1 MSALFKITYGL
12 YMLSATCD
20 GKESGCII
28 NTVMQQTA
36 TPETVSVTVN
46 KQNYTTSLIEASNK
60 CVINILDESTPFE
73 FFKDFGMRSGRD
85 VDKFDGVETAVV
97 QGIKTNVNNSAGYIA
112 LEIERKIDM
121 GTHYLFVGKIVDSKV
136 VDGKE
141 PVTYGYYHKN
151 IKPKPQPQTDVN
163 EETWVCSI
171 CNYVHK
177 GAMPDDFVCPI
188 CKHGKADFK
197 RVK

>member
-1 MSALFKITYGL
+1 MSVLFKITYGL
-12 YMLSATCD
+12 YMLSAKHD
-20 GKESGCII
+20 GKESGCIV

-46 KQNYTTSLIEASNK
+46 KQNYTTSLIEASNR
-60 CVINILDESTPFE
+60 CVINVLDETTPFE
-73 FFKDFGMRSGRD
+73 FFKGFGMRSGRD
-85 VDKFDGVETAVV
+85 VDKFDGIKTTVVEGV
-97 QGIKTNVNNSAGYIA
+97 KTNVNNSAGYMA

-136 VDGKE
+136 IDGKE

-151 IKPKPQPQTDVN
+151 IKPKPQTQTVTN
-163 EETWVCSI
+163 KETWVCSI
-171 CNYVHK
+171 CNYVHE
-177 GAMPDDFVCPI
+177 GAMPDDFICPI